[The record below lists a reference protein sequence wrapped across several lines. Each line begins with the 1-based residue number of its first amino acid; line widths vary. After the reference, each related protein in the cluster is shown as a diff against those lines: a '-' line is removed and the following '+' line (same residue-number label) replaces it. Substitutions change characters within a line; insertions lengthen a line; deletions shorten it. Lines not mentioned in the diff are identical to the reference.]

1 MTDLEIQKPFYNAEL
16 AAKTNQ
22 LKRLDRHAKKVK
34 TQFEKLKLQVQMLMG
49 EQEFVFDED
58 ACVLCTWKHH
68 EKETVDEKKFKK
80 ENPLL
85 VAQIEEFEK
94 KIDEYKT
101 PYLYTAV
108 TRRFELKA

>member
-22 LKRLDRHAKKVK
+22 LKRLDRHLKKVK
-34 TQFEKLKLQVQMLMG
+34 TQFEKLKLSVQMQMG

-58 ACVLCTWKHH
+58 ACVLCTWKHY

-85 VAQIEEFEK
+85 VAEIENFEK
-94 KIDEYKT
+94 KIDEYKK
-101 PYLYTAV
+101 PYSFINI